1 MKKVAFI
8 TTSDAEFGFS
18 LAGVIQRISRG
29 EDALELL
36 KELTSR
42 PEIGL
47 VVLDERLIEGITEEK
62 LREIEQQWHGI
73 LLVLPAPERPAVPA
87 EDYIQRMIQRAIGYH
102 VRLQL

>member
-1 MKKVAFI
+1 MKQVAFI

-18 LAGVIQRISRG
+18 LAGVIQLIAKG
-29 EDALELL
+29 EGAFELL
-36 KELTSR
+36 KEVTAR
-42 PEIGL
+42 PGIGL
-47 VVLDERLIEGITEEK
+47 VVLDERLIRSITEEK
-62 LREIEQQWHGI
+62 LQEIERQWHGI